1 MIIGNISTI
10 STNVVTVNGI
20 ISDIALK
27 IQEELEKEENNSI
40 NVRLGSLTGAKIFA
54 GRGPNIKIK
63 IETSGSIDTEL
74 KSEFETAGIN
84 QTLHRLYLQI
94 DCNVIILTPFKTIE
108 DKIVN
113 QVLLS
118 EAVIVGTTPST
129 YYNVEITD
137 KNE

>member
-1 MIIGNISTI
+1 MMSGNISAI
-10 STNVVTVNGI
+10 SANVITVNGI

-27 IQEELEKEENNSI
+27 IQSSLENEENNSI
-40 NVRLGSLTGAKIFA
+40 NIRLGSLTGAKIFA

-63 IETSGSIDTEL
+63 IETSGSIDTDL

-84 QTLHRLYLQI
+84 QTVHRLYLEVE
-94 DCNVIILTPFKTIE
+94 CNVVILTPFKTIE

-118 EAVIVGTTPST
+118 EAVIVGTTPNT
-129 YYNVEITD
+129 YYNVEIKD
-137 KNE
+137 K